1 MKLYLV
7 QHAESKRKEEDPS
20 RPLSEKGWED
30 IRKMAKYAEK
40 YLHIQVN
47 QIFHSGKLRAAHVV
61 GKGLSVL

>member
-7 QHAESKRKEEDPS
+7 QHAESKRKEGDPS
-20 RPLSEKGWED
+20 RPLSEKGRED

-40 YLHIQVN
+40 YLHIQVK